1 MSVCLLVYRPTV
13 IRYYHGN
20 VKNFI
25 YTIIVAMRIFSFDH
39 NSLITVGKKSL
50 YEKFASKFS
59 DKLEETSPS

>member
-1 MSVCLLVYRPTV
+1 
-13 IRYYHGN
+13 
-20 VKNFI
+20 
-25 YTIIVAMRIFSFDH
+25 MRIFSFDH